1 MTSLMDLDLSLNQI
15 TAISKSFREMCSLK
29 TLNLYYNNLT
39 AQLPE
44 LFLDLSGC
52 TRKTLKS
59 LKLGGNNLSGSIPD
73 ITQFPSLRELQIF
86 DNRLDGIFPEKFGQL
101 SPLST
106 LNLDGNQIWGSLPD
120 FSIFPL
126 LRCLDISDN
135 QLNGSIS
142 EGLRQLS
149 KLCDSFEFQLED
161 NVWDDFGGSDD
172 HIVLHLNGTGGNN
185 LPLMTK
191 KDKMLKKESWSH
203 TPDSVFPAS
212 CDSDT
217 VKEVTSTA
225 SDDTRISSHGSK
237 SDNANNIGDF
247 SADDPILDDGC
258 DPVDNNLYSY
268 PLNHISQTEND
279 LSFLNNDREDKESS
293 DLLYYGWPDIG
304 NFEDVDRMFSCDST
318 FGLGSLSNE
327 DDLCWFSSSNAAE
340 ESEDILKSGSKLSTL
355 PEHQKASREN
365 GGDPSANDPS
375 QKIFVADTQSE
386 TKDGSI
392 FNEQI
397 NLHKKQLK
405 HQNKLEGQ
413 RKDQLVENGGL
424 FPQYDNLKQ
433 LTDMENPFGDS
444 LPQVF
449 PASGLQQ
456 RKRNIGGDSLSYI
469 QTDIPY
475 MHLDYHHPSDQISV
489 CPTPSGTKSENN
501 SHLSPSPKESSYA
514 SNQVQSMESSHGPS
528 FEAPSVTTNEKREKL
543 YHCKD
548 LQVPFTRN
556 FKHANMASPMTFCNS
571 PSIQKQHHQS
581 ECEIGD
587 PNGGVSIGVPAE
599 LDSLNAQE
607 SSCMSTVLDEV
618 SLEATSFHQLQRV
631 TEKLDIR
638 TKLCIRDSLYR
649 LARSAEQRHNC
660 ANSNGSSIRDDRDSS
675 GALMAVETNK
685 CTEFI
690 DMETDTNP
698 IDRSIAHLLFHRPSD
713 PSIMHANDA
722 LPFKSHAVIHESI
735 NSLPMK
741 AEKQVCRED
750 TTMDAGKLLTGDDD
764 K

>member
-1 MTSLMDLDLSLNQI
+1 
-15 TAISKSFREMCSLK
+15 
-29 TLNLYYNNLT
+29 
-39 AQLPE
+39 
-44 LFLDLSGC
+44 
-52 TRKTLKS
+52 
-59 LKLGGNNLSGSIPD
+59 
-73 ITQFPSLRELQIF
+73 
-86 DNRLDGIFPEKFGQL
+86 
-101 SPLST
+101 
-106 LNLDGNQIWGSLPD
+106 
-120 FSIFPL
+120 
-126 LRCLDISDN
+126 
-135 QLNGSIS
+135 
-142 EGLRQLS
+142 
-149 KLCDSFEFQLED
+149 
-161 NVWDDFGGSDD
+161 
-172 HIVLHLNGTGGNN
+172 
-185 LPLMTK
+185 MTK
-191 KDKMLKKESWSH
+191 KDKMLEKKSWSH
-203 TPDSVFPAS
+203 TPDSVFPVS

-247 SADDPILDDGC
+247 GADDSILDDGC
-258 DPVDNNLYSY
+258 DPVDNNLYRY
-268 PLNHISQTEND
+268 PLNHIFQTEND

-304 NFEDVDRMFSCDST
+304 NFEDVDRMFRSCDST

-365 GGDPSANDPS
+365 GAGHSANDPS
-375 QKIFVADTQSE
+375 QKIFVAGDKINLQSMDTDDSALNHLSFLNGSDTQSE

-397 NLHKKQLK
+397 SLHNEQLK

-413 RKDQLVENGGL
+413 RKDQLAENGGS

-433 LTDMENPFGDS
+433 LADMENPFGDS

-456 RKRNIGGDSLSYI
+456 HKRNIGGDSLSYI

-475 MHLDYHHPSDQISV
+475 MHLDYHHPLDRISV

-501 SHLSPSPKESSYA
+501 SHLSSSPKESSYA

-543 YHCKD
+543 YHCED

-556 FKHANMASPMTFCNS
+556 FKHANIASPMTFCNS
-571 PSIQKQHHQS
+571 PSIQKQRHQP

-618 SLEATSFHQLQRV
+618 SLEATSFRQLQQV
-631 TEKLDIR
+631 IEKLDIR

-660 ANSNGSSIRDDRDSS
+660 ANSNGSSISDDRDSS

-735 NSLPMK
+735 SSLPVK
-741 AEKQVCRED
+741 AEKPVCRDD
-750 TTMDAGKLLTGDDD
+750 TTMDADWLCMVKAFVEESSGNLSSIRFLNCSM
-764 K
+764 